1 MATGDTPAATAE
13 PTGGRRATKPRQHK
27 GLVLVFTGNGKGK
40 STAAFGLALRAVG
53 NRLPILVVQ
62 FIKGNWK
69 TGERAFFEAL
79 GPQVEQMLGTHVEVY
94 QMGRGFTIERLR
106 DPRVPMEDHHAAA
119 RQALAFV
126 REVLPSGRF
135 RMVILDEILG
145 SIKAGLVSEDEV
157 LELIVAKPA
166 DVHLVLTGRGASER
180 IVAAADL
187 VTEMREVKHHYKAG
201 ITAQRG
207 IEF

>member
-1 MATGDTPAATAE
+1 MTEDEAAAALRTAQ
-13 PTGGRRATKPRQHK
+13 RRATKPRQHK

-40 STAAFGLALRAVG
+40 STAAFGLVLRALG
-53 NRLPILVVQ
+53 NRLAVLVVQ
-62 FIKGNWK
+62 FIKGQWK
-69 TGERAFFEAL
+69 TGERTFLQAL
-79 GPQVEQMLGTHVEVY
+79 APTIAQVLGAHVEMY

-106 DPRVPMEDHHAAA
+106 DPRIPLEDHRQAA
-119 RQALAFV
+119 REALAFV
-126 REVLPSGRF
+126 QQALPSGRYQ
-135 RMVILDEILG
+135 MVVLDEILG
-145 SIKAGLVSEDEV
+145 SVSAGLVTEDEV
-157 LELIVAKPA
+157 LALIAAKPA